1 VCSIGRNEEVHV
13 QLQGLKARMR
23 RLAELSQGFAVEA
36 SRLKHGKGE
45 FPFLERVR
53 YLSAI
58 EDARS
63 WLERAR
69 AALANVCAHLEERE
83 EQRRRIVTQE

>member
-1 VCSIGRNEEVHV
+1 VYTIGRSAEVRV
-13 QLQGLKARMR
+13 QLQSLKARLR

-63 WLERAR
+63 CLERAS
-69 AALANVCAHLEERE
+69 AALEAQQQQGNG
-83 EQRRRIVTQE
+83 RIYR